1 MDMLECQL
9 QKIFEPELPRAD
21 LLKILIMSLSSIAG
35 DLDMTIFWR
44 FTNKKRE
51 KANTRRMKTVETK
64 KTTRSFHMNI
74 TK

>member
-1 MDMLECQL
+1 
-9 QKIFEPELPRAD
+9 
-21 LLKILIMSLSSIAG
+21 
-35 DLDMTIFWR
+35 MTIFWR

-51 KANTRRMKTVETK
+51 KASTRRMKTVETK

>member
-1 MDMLECQL
+1 
-9 QKIFEPELPRAD
+9 
-21 LLKILIMSLSSIAG
+21 MSLSSIAG

-51 KANTRRMKTVETK
+51 KASTRRMKTVETK

-74 TK
+74 TKQKPCGRK